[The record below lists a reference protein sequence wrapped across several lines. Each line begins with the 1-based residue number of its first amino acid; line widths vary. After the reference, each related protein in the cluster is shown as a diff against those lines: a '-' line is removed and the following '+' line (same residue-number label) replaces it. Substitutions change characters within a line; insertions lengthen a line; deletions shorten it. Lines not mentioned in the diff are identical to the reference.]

1 MMDDKDLEEFHS
13 IGKHKLTIAWG
24 QEQQE
29 PKPYTFDTAAE
40 KTAFLKG
47 VEAMDGWMKYEV
59 LHE

>member
-29 PKPYTFDTAAE
+29 TKTYTF
-40 KTAFLKG
+40 
-47 VEAMDGWMKYEV
+47 DGWMKYEV

>member
-24 QEQQE
+24 TCQQE
-29 PKPYTFDTAAE
+29 TKTYTFDTAAE
-40 KTAFLKG
+40 KDAFLKG

-59 LHE
+59 ISE

>member
-1 MMDDKDLEEFHS
+1 MMDDKDLEEFHN

-29 PKPYTFDTAAE
+29 TKTYTFDTAAE

-59 LHE
+59 ISE